1 MDELARQGDLTG
13 IVHLGALDMQADALA
28 ELPMLR
34 QDHSSLAA
42 LALMQGILRVPFTKV
57 PRLWLISSGAFSIG
71 PSTSPN
77 VTQAPLWG
85 LGRVI
90 ATECKQFWGGLVDL
104 EPGLP
109 PTMCD
114 LLVRELLGPDGEDQ
128 ILLRGGDRSVLRL
141 VRRSI
146 PSAAPLR
153 VSEDETV
160 LITGGLGG
168 LGVSLASDLVR
179 RGARH
184 VALLGRS
191 EPSPPARV
199 ILDQLRAAGTN
210 VVTFAADVTSYAQ
223 LVKVFDTLAATMPP
237 LQHVF
242 HAAGVVDDAVIAN
255 QTRERFAAV
264 VAPKLAG
271 AWNLHLLTHGLRLK
285 TFVLFSSISALT
297 GAPAQA
303 NYAAANAFLDA
314 LAHMRRSQGAAALS
328 VNWGPWDEVG
338 MAASLGDEGRRRR
351 ASYGMGVLARDEAFS
366 ALSDLLADGS
376 AQAAV
381 VRVEWKG
388 YSAATQGPRL
398 LSAIVPGP
406 VAAPDAS
413 LRAPLLAQLQS
424 GTPRQRETLITT
436 FVREGIRRVIGHPL
450 SATINPNQPLSEL
463 GLNSLM
469 AVELRNVLGEGL
481 GRSLPVTLM
490 FDYPTL
496 QDLE

>member
-1 MDELARQGDLTG
+1 
-13 IVHLGALDMQADALA
+13 
-28 ELPMLR
+28 
-34 QDHSSLAA
+34 
-42 LALMQGILRVPFTKV
+42 
-57 PRLWLISSGAFSIG
+57 
-71 PSTSPN
+71 
-77 VTQAPLWG
+77 
-85 LGRVI
+85 
-90 ATECKQFWGGLVDL
+90 
-104 EPGLP
+104 
-109 PTMCD
+109 
-114 LLVRELLGPDGEDQ
+114 
-128 ILLRGGDRSVLRL
+128 
-141 VRRSI
+141 
-146 PSAAPLR
+146 
-153 VSEDETV
+153 
-160 LITGGLGG
+160 
-168 LGVSLASDLVR
+168 
-179 RGARH
+179 
-184 VALLGRS
+184 
-191 EPSPPARV
+191 
-199 ILDQLRAAGTN
+199 
-210 VVTFAADVTSYAQ
+210 
-223 LVKVFDTLAATMPP
+223 
-237 LQHVF
+237 
-242 HAAGVVDDAVIAN
+242 
-255 QTRERFAAV
+255 
-264 VAPKLAG
+264 
-271 AWNLHLLTHGLRLK
+271 
-285 TFVLFSSISALT
+285 
-297 GAPAQA
+297 
-303 NYAAANAFLDA
+303 LDA

-463 GLNSLM
+463 GLDSLM

-496 QDLE
+496 QDLERYLIAELTSNERNASAPSEISGPATGYGSELPVNLDVLSREAVEALLDERLAKLEGRIEE